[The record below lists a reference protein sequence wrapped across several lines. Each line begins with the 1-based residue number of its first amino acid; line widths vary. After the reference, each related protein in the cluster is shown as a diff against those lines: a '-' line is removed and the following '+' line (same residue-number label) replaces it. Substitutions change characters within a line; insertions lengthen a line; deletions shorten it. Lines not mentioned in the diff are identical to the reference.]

1 MGQGSGSLGVA
12 YGQGRRGGASG
23 RGPGP
28 VGAGLAEDTALG
40 PGGGEMTGWVKWEGS
55 GDKSQVQDAGA
66 LQRVPA
72 ERAALLEKR
81 EGPGSPSGSGSR
93 RPGRKA
99 GVPAGSPA
107 EGSWLSSAP
116 SSLRGA
122 PQVSKPRALAWCRCL
137 SPKARGSRK
146 ALGHRLSEV
155 SEAGLGLEV
164 SGCSEVLR
172 SPQALA

>member
-122 PQVSKPRALAWCRCL
+122 RRSQSPAPWPGAAAFPPKLAAAAKPWDI
-137 SPKARGSRK
+137 G
-146 ALGHRLSEV
+146 
-155 SEAGLGLEV
+155 
-164 SGCSEVLR
+164 
-172 SPQALA
+172 